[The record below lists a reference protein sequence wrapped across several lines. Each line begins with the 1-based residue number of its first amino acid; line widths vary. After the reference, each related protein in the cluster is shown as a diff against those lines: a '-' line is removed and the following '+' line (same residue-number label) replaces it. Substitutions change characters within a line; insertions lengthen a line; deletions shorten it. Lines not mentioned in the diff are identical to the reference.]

1 MLQMI
6 LRKILFMGISKFAG
20 GKAAKNV
27 RMADKA
33 ARMARRIGR

>member
-6 LRKILFMGISKFAG
+6 LRKLIFTVVGKVAG

-27 RMADKA
+27 RSANKV
-33 ARMARRIGR
+33 ARMARRMRR

>member
-6 LRKILFMGISKFAG
+6 LRKFVFMAISKFAG

-27 RMADKA
+27 RTADKA
-33 ARMARRIGR
+33 MRMARRLGR